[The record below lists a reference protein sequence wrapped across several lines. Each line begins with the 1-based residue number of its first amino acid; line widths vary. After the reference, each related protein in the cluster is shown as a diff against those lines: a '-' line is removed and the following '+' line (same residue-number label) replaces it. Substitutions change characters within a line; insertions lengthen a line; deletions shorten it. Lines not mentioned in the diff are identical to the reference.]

1 MEVLLREDVDKL
13 GRRGEVVKVA
23 EGYGRNFLL
32 PRGLALPVT
41 EANKSAV
48 ERERK
53 AHEARAA
60 KEKAELELLATRLS
74 GMRFVAPRKVG
85 EHDVLYG
92 SVTSGDIAE
101 FLKRQGHRHRQA
113 QGPARRA
120 DQAPGRPRGEDQAAP
135 RGDRERQGPGHQ
147 GGVAAA
153 GVSLRGPGR
162 RPASGPPAG
171 ASVRARRGPA
181 RTSAR
186 PRRRARARS
195 GRGRATTPPRPPSG

>member
-53 AHEARAA
+53 AHAARAA
-60 KEKAELELLATRLS
+60 KEKAEVELLAGRL
-74 GMRFVAPRKVG
+74 GGLRYIAPRKVG

-101 FLKRQGHRHRQA
+101 FLRGKGIEIDKRKIQLDEPIKHL
-113 QGPARRA
+113 
-120 DQAPGRPRGEDQAAP
+120 
-135 RGDRERQGPGHQ
+135 GDYEVKIKLHPE
-147 GGVAAA
+147 VT
-153 GVSLRGPGR
+153 
-162 RPASGPPAG
+162 
-171 ASVRARRGPA
+171 ASVKVLVTKEG
-181 RTSAR
+181 
-186 PRRRARARS
+186 
-195 GRGRATTPPRPPSG
+195 